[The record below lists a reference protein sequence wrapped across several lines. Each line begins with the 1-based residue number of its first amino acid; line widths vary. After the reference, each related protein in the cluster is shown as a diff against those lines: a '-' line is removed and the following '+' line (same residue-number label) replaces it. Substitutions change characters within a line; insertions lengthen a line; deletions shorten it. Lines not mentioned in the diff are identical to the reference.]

1 MILQDGREILNKRR
15 KKALILVNKMML
27 DLMNKN
33 KAGSCAGNSTI
44 DLLSGGSQA
53 HYAKQDD
60 YSIKHNNK
68 KII

>member
-1 MILQDGREILNKRR
+1 
-15 KKALILVNKMML
+15 MML

-68 KII
+68 KIIYK